1 MVDNIDD
8 ITDAINAPVKD
19 DEIYA
24 AMSAVFF
31 DNNHLSALPQVDLSY
46 SCALL
51 ETSSMDAGCSQPIA
65 SLDCTL
71 TGSGSD
77 PLTVQV
83 LQTADINPTPV
94 QNLEQD
100 IKFDSPT
107 GSLKT
112 ETEKPKKRSKILKSK
127 KDLDQCLETRKL
139 KRKAERLKE
148 RETRDNQFSEKALTT
163 PQQCLVCGKKFRYRG
178 YLQTHMR

>member
-8 ITDAINAPVKD
+8 ITDAINGPVKD

-31 DNNHLSALPQVDLSY
+31 DNNHLSSLPQVDLSY

-51 ETSSMDAGCSQPIA
+51 ETSSMDAGCSQPIG
-65 SLDCTL
+65 SLDCPL
-71 TGSGSD
+71 TGSGND

-83 LQTADINPTPV
+83 LQTADINPIPV
-94 QNLEQD
+94 QNLELEEK
-100 IKFDSPT
+100 IDSPT
-107 GSLKT
+107 ASMKT
-112 ETEKPKKRSKILKSK
+112 KSEMAKKRSKVLKTK

-148 RETRDNQFSEKALTT
+148 RERDNQFSEKALTT